1 VKRRNFIALVG
12 FGLAAWPLVARAQQS
27 VEAIVGVLGAG
38 SAEGDA
44 DVIAAFRQALSESGY
59 VERQNITIE
68 YRWAAGRYDR
78 LPSLAAELIQLQPS
92 VLFAPG
98 LPAALS
104 LKVVTSTIP
113 VVFVSGPDPIRN
125 GLVATLSG
133 PNGNMTGVTLFTS
146 ALAAKRMELL
156 RDLVPDGGLT
166 ALVVNPNDPRT
177 KSVLEDVET
186 AAQAIGQQ
194 RIIILEV
201 ANDADLEALS
211 AEITQRRVQALLVGT
226 DPFLNS
232 RAQHLVAVAA
242 RHALP
247 AIYGLREY
255 VEAGGLMS
263 YSTSLTESGRQA
275 GIYVGRILKGEKPT
289 DLPVVQPTRFELII
303 NLKTAKALGLTIPAS
318 LLALADEVIE

>member
-1 VKRRNFIALVG
+1 MKRRNFLALVG

-68 YRWAAGRYDR
+68 YRWAEGRYDR
-78 LPSLAAELIQLQPS
+78 LPSLAAELIQLQPT

-125 GLVATLSG
+125 GLVATLNG

-146 ALAAKRMELL
+146 ALVAKRLELL
-156 RDLVPDGGLT
+156 RELVPAA
-166 ALVVNPNDPRT
+166 ALLAFVVNPNDPRT
-177 KSVLEDVET
+177 KSDIEDVET
-186 AAQAIGQQ
+186 GARAFGQQ
-194 RIIILEV
+194 IIILEV
-201 ANDADLEALS
+201 NSDRDFEALF
-211 AEITQRRVQALLVGT
+211 ATVTQRGVRALLVGN

-232 RAQHLVAVAA
+232 QAKQIVALAA
-242 RHALP
+242 RHAVR
-247 AIYGLREY
+247 AAARC
-255 VEAGGLMS
+255 
-263 YSTSLTESGRQA
+263 LTVRPGS
-275 GIYVGRILKGEKPT
+275 I
-289 DLPVVQPTRFELII
+289 
-303 NLKTAKALGLTIPAS
+303 TARNGPR
-318 LLALADEVIE
+318 